1 MQTTDPARA
10 KQVLDAGG
18 WAPGADGVRVK
29 DGQRLSFQLLSAPA
43 RTEWTPMAVA
53 IQAQLQ
59 PLGYDIQ
66 IEQVKNIGDQL
77 SQSQDFDA
85 AMYSANMLVTGDPLY
100 IFNQT
105 LATGGPANYGGY
117 SNPQLEKTLASMRA
131 EADPTKRQALT
142 VQAQTDIK
150 DDFPNV
156 YILVVPFIA
165 AFSKKVKGY
174 TLHPNDLY
182 IVDNSISVSG

>member
-1 MQTTDPARA
+1 
-10 KQVLDAGG
+10 
-18 WAPGADGVRVK
+18 
-29 DGQRLSFQLLSAPA
+29 
-43 RTEWTPMAVA
+43 MAVA
-53 IQAQLQ
+53 LQGQLQ

-105 LATGGPANYGGY
+105 LADGGPANYGGY
-117 SNPQLEKTLASMRA
+117 TNPQLKTALTSLRG
-131 EADPTKRQALT
+131 EADPAKRQALVT
-142 VQAQTDIK
+142 QAQEIIK
-150 DDFPNV
+150 ADVPNI

-165 AFSKKVKGY
+165 ATSKKVKGF

-182 IVDNSISVSG
+182 IVDNQISIAA

>member
-1 MQTTDPARA
+1 
-10 KQVLDAGG
+10 
-18 WAPGADGVRVK
+18 
-29 DGQRLSFQLLSAPA
+29 
-43 RTEWTPMAVA
+43 MAVA

-66 IEQVKNIGDQL
+66 IEQVNNIGDAL
-77 SQSQDFDA
+77 TQSQDFDI

-105 LATGGPANYGGY
+105 LAKGGPANYGAY
-117 SNPQLEKTLASMRA
+117 TNPQLESTLSSMRS
-131 EADPTKRQALT
+131 EADPAKRQALA
-142 VQAQTDIK
+142 VQAQQIAK
-150 DDFPNV
+150 DDTPNI

-165 AFSKKVKGY
+165 ANGNKVKGY

-182 IVDNSISVSG
+182 IVDNQISVAA